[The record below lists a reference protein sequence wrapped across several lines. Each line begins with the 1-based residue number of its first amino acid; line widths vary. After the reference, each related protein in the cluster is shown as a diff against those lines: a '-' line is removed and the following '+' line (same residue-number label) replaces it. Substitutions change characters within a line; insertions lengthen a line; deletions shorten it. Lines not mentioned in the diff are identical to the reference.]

1 MHSALN
7 PGHLT
12 SFDEWVSSP
21 IRPGSTDKLRSGM
34 VLQSDIIPTPV
45 PDGYLINCE
54 DTLAVADAS
63 LRAELKA
70 RYPDLWT
77 RVERRRRLAVEGMGI
92 PLADEILPLTDC
104 FAYLPPFW
112 LLSDYVCAVE

>member
-12 SFDEWVSSP
+12 SYEEWLSSP
-21 IRPGSTDKLRSGM
+21 IRPDSDEKILSGM

-45 PDGYLINCE
+45 PQGWLMNCE
-54 DTLAVADAS
+54 DTVAVADAG

-70 RYPDLWT
+70 GFPALWA
-77 RVERRRRLAVEGMGI
+77 RVERRRKLMVEALGI
-92 PLADEILPLTDC
+92 PLAEELLPLSDGT
-104 FAYLPPFW
+104 AYLPPFW
-112 LLSDYVCAVE
+112 LASELVCAAA